1 VSPVLTLAEARHY
14 ADCALAQ
21 SAGAGA
27 RVGIV
32 VLNELGELVQM
43 DRMDGAPLM
52 APAAEGIHSVELA
65 NAILYSS
72 LENRTVEM
80 PLDSAAY
87 ERKLQELIA
96 ESKFEKKVV
105 KSDAGED
112 FAKSFN
118 R

>member
-1 VSPVLTLAEARHY
+1 
-14 ADCALAQ
+14 
-21 SAGAGA
+21 
-27 RVGIV
+27 
-32 VLNELGELVQM
+32 
-43 DRMDGAPLM
+43 
-52 APAAEGIHSVELA
+52 
-65 NAILYSS
+65 
-72 LENRTVEM
+72 M